1 MAVRSVEMAVR
12 SVDNNWEDILVIEI
26 RIQETLYRAA
36 GINKKQIV
44 KASNTKFKRRTFWT
58 FAKAKF
64 TSHIFHFLFQVS

>member
-12 SVDNNWEDILVIEI
+12 SVDNNWEDTLVIEI

-44 KASNTKFKRRTFWT
+44 KASNTKFKRRTF
-58 FAKAKF
+58 
-64 TSHIFHFLFQVS
+64 

>member
-36 GINKKQIV
+36 GIN
-44 KASNTKFKRRTFWT
+44 
-58 FAKAKF
+58 
-64 TSHIFHFLFQVS
+64 